1 MKATELRDRY
11 NLWHERSLAVAASG
25 DAIAREEARFFDWVL
40 ALLGP
45 ASAATLL
52 DVACGTGNFVRHAAA
67 AGLRVTGVDLSDV
80 AVGAA
85 RGSVPDA
92 EFLVAD
98 GQELPLPDA
107 SFDHVTCL
115 GSLEH
120 FPEPERGAAEMARVL
135 RPDGRALV
143 FVPNLFFLGHI
154 YFALRHGTQPT
165 EGDQTFSETFRTTD
179 GWRRLL
185 EEAGLEVVET
195 RTWNRIHGSQRVR
208 PSVKWLWN
216 AASRFVPRHGSYAFA
231 FLCTR
236 R

>member
-1 MKATELRDRY
+1 MKATDLRERY
-11 NLWHERSLAVAASG
+11 NLWHERALAVAASG
-25 DAIAREEARFFDWVL
+25 DAVAREEARFFDWVL
-40 ALLGP
+40 RLLEP
-45 ASAATLL
+45 APGASLL

-67 AGLRVTGVDLSDV
+67 AGLSATGVDLSDV
-80 AVGAA
+80 AVEAATARVPAA
-85 RGSVPDA
+85 RFVVG
-92 EFLVAD
+92 D

-120 FPEPERGAAEMARVL
+120 FPEPERGAAEMRRAL
-135 RPDGRALV
+135 RPGGRAV
-143 FVPNLFFLGHI
+143 IFVPNLFFLGHI
-154 YFALRHGTQPT
+154 YFGLRHGTQPT
-165 EGDQTFSETFRTTD
+165 EGGQVFSETFRTTE

-185 EEAGLEVVET
+185 EDAGLEVVDV
-195 RTWNRIHGSQRVR
+195 RSWNRIHGSERVR

-231 FLCTR
+231 FVCTR